1 MQSVQKLA
9 TAHLSLSQK
18 DALSMDVD
26 SVAQVLDRLNN
37 IILICDGTIFF
48 RS

>member
-1 MQSVQKLA
+1 MQSVQKVA

-26 SVAQVLDRLNN
+26 GVAQVLDRLNT
-37 IILICDGTIFF
+37 IIIDCDETIFF